1 MLLFNFLSN
10 QKEGESFRE
19 RIARLLDNASVKL
32 KEYWELLKQ
41 LGIFIY
47 DNKPLFIALIVLLV
61 SIVGLLLV
69 SVHKRREEKRMFE
82 RAVFSALE
90 NLT

>member
-1 MLLFNFLSN
+1 M
-10 QKEGESFRE
+10 EGVSFRD
-19 RIARLLDNASVKL
+19 RISKLLDNASVKL
-32 KEYWELLKQ
+32 QEYWELLKQ
-41 LGIFIY
+41 LGIFIF
-47 DNKPLFIALIVLLV
+47 DNKPLFIALLVLIV
-61 SIVGLLLV
+61 SIVVLLLV